1 MAQCQAHCARQRIQK
16 CFWPLFGR
24 KVVLVKYEVL
34 WPISLLMLPKCCQ
47 RLAAGGHPVSN
58 PCITFNLKVIST
70 VHCIIVLS
78 VQEPWHIV
86 CTIVLLICFSS
97 FQKPC
102 YHALSLGPSLAK
114 LRWSIPAQGP
124 HTKHKRYW
132 HLSLVKTSF
141 HPSISVTKLDSLSGV
156 QLHWPLYPSVSCCWP
171 DTRCIPAS
179 KNLLCWLGL
188 QSISWGLILGKGGWS
203 HSSPLHFCLPSLYC
217 YLQVITTAC
226 IWFVICSKVCTQW
239 IVIFLRPL
247 FLDTS
252 LGLAA
257 GNICRGGG
265 EACWAAPSN
274 TPIIGDTPII
284 GAPLT
289 RLQWISR
296 FIILLDIIFLTLM
309 VEVSG

>member
-1 MAQCQAHCARQRIQK
+1 M
-16 CFWPLFGR
+16 
-24 KVVLVKYEVL
+24 
-34 WPISLLMLPKCCQ
+34 
-47 RLAAGGHPVSN
+47 
-58 PCITFNLKVIST
+58 
-70 VHCIIVLS
+70 
-78 VQEPWHIV
+78 
-86 CTIVLLICFSS
+86 
-97 FQKPC
+97 
-102 YHALSLGPSLAK
+102 
-114 LRWSIPAQGP
+114 
-124 HTKHKRYW
+124 
-132 HLSLVKTSF
+132 KTSF

-203 HSSPLHFCLPSLYC
+203 HSSPLHLCLPSLYC